1 MKMANTQ
8 LFQSLKAK
16 WLPAADTKNFSGVP
30 AYTLSPRH
38 QLAQY
43 AATGCLNATYYAS
56 AEAQLETVLA
66 LCQEVDHEFIAQTAV
81 YCRERGYMKDM
92 PALLTAVLAAKGAPQ
107 LSRTFKRTI
116 DNGKMLRNFV
126 QILRSG
132 ATGRKSLGTRPKKL
146 VQAWLNQASEKELLA
161 ASVGNT
167 PSLAD
172 VVKMVHPKP
181 EEAWRAAFF
190 AWLIGKSYDVDALP
204 PVTRAFEQYKRQCG
218 SENGHAVQTAQKV
231 LDVPEVP
238 FQMLTALRLA
248 PQAWA
253 KIARDGGWQMV
264 RMNLNTFARH
274 RVYEQSGMV
283 NAIAAK
289 LRDPQRVGKARVFPY
304 QLLAAWKAASD
315 EVPGAIREAL
325 QDALELS
332 LANVPEIE
340 GKVVV
345 CPDVSGSMSASVSG
359 YRGGA
364 TSSVRC
370 IDVAALVAA
379 AMLRKNRDASV
390 LPFECDVV
398 KIDLNGRDSV
408 ITNAKKLAAIGGG
421 GTNCSAPLTWLN
433 QRKMHA
439 DLVIFVSDNE
449 SWIDARRNG
458 ATATMTQWDL
468 FKRNNPQAKL
478 VCIDI
483 APHATT
489 QAQERDDILNVGG
502 FSDNVFNLI
511 AAFAAGQLGA
521 AHWVGEIGLV
531 QI

>member
-1 MKMANTQ
+1 MVNAQ
-8 LFQSLKAK
+8 LFQTLKAK
-16 WLPAADTKNFSGVP
+16 LLPVANASNFSGAP

-56 AEAQLETVLA
+56 AEAQLQTVLT
-66 LCQEVDHEFIAQTAV
+66 LCENVDAEFIAQTAV

-92 PALLTAVLAAKGAPQ
+92 PALLTAVLASKGAAP
-107 LSRTFKRTI
+107 LARTFKRTI
-116 DNGKMLRNFV
+116 NNGKMLRNFV

-146 VQAWLNQASEKELLA
+146 VQAWLNEASEKELLA
-161 ASVGNT
+161 ACVGNA

-181 EEAWRAAFF
+181 QEAWRAAFF
-190 AWLIGKSYDVDALP
+190 AWLIGKPYDMDALP
-204 PVTRAFEQYKRQCG
+204 PLTRAFEDYKRR
-218 SENGHAVQTAQKV
+218 ENPAQP
-231 LDVPEVP
+231 VPEVP
-238 FQMLTALRLA
+238 FQMLTALQLT
-248 PQAWA
+248 QDAWA
-253 KIARDGGWQMV
+253 KIAVDGGWQMV

-274 RVYEQSGMV
+274 GVYQHKHMV
-283 NAIAAK
+283 RAIADK
-289 LRDPQRVGKARVFPY
+289 LRNPELVAKAKVLPY
-304 QLLAAWKAASD
+304 QLLAAYQAASD
-315 EVPGAIREAL
+315 EVPMAIREAL

-332 LANVPEIE
+332 LSNVPEIE

-345 CPDVSGSMSASVSG
+345 CPDVSGSMASPVSG
-359 YRGGA
+359 YRTGA

-398 KIDLNGRDSV
+398 KISLNPRDSV
-408 ITNAKKLAAIGGG
+408 MSNAKKLASIGGG
-421 GTNCSAPLTWLN
+421 GTNCSAPLAWMN
-433 QRKMHA
+433 QKKVQA

-449 SWIDARRNG
+449 SWMDAKRQG
-458 ATATMTQWDL
+458 ATATMHEWNL
-468 FKRNNPQAKL
+468 FRQRNPQARL

-483 APHATT
+483 APHPTT

-511 AAFAAGQLGA
+511 AAFAAGQMGA
-521 AHWVGEIGLV
+521 QHWVGEIGSV

>member
-1 MKMANTQ
+1 MANTQ
-8 LFQSLKAK
+8 LFQTLKAK
-16 WLPAADTKNFSGVP
+16 LLPVANTKNFSGAP
-30 AYTLSPRH
+30 AYKLSPRH

-56 AEAQLETVLA
+56 AEAQLQTVLE
-66 LCQEVDHEFIAQTAV
+66 LCEKVEAEFIAQTAV

-92 PALLTAVLAAKGAPQ
+92 PALLTAVLAGNGAVP
-107 LSRTFKRTI
+107 LARTFKRTI
-116 DNGKMLRNFV
+116 NSGKMLRNFV

-132 ATGRKSLGTRPKKL
+132 AVGRKSLGTRPKKL
-146 VQAWLNQASEKELLA
+146 VQAWLNEASEKELLA
-161 ASVGNT
+161 ASVGNA

-181 EEAWRAAFF
+181 QEAWRAAFF
-190 AWLIGKSYDVDALP
+190 AWLIGKPYEIDALP
-204 PVTRAFEQYKRQCG
+204 PLTRAFEAYKREG
-218 SENGHAVQTAQKV
+218 GKEMA
-231 LDVPEVP
+231 VPEVP
-238 FQMLTALRLA
+238 FQMLTALALS

-274 RVYEQSGMV
+274 GVYQQPQMVEQ
-283 NAIAAK
+283 IAAK
-289 LRDPQRVGKARVFPY
+289 LRNPELVAKAKVFPY
-304 QLLAAWKAASD
+304 QLLAAYQAAND
-315 EVPGAIREAL
+315 EVPMAIREAL

-332 LANVPEIE
+332 LANVPQIE

-345 CPDVSGSMSASVSG
+345 CPDVSGSMSSPVSG
-359 YRGGA
+359 YRAGG

-379 AMLRKNRDASV
+379 AMLRRNRDASV
-390 LPFECDVV
+390 LPFECQVV
-398 KIDLNGRDSV
+398 KIDLNPRDSV
-408 ITNAKKLAAIGGG
+408 MSNAKKLASIGGG
-421 GTNCSAPLTWLN
+421 GTSCSAPLALLN
-433 QRKMHA
+433 QQKAHA

-449 SWIDARRNG
+449 SWLDVRRHG
-458 ATATMTQWDL
+458 ATATMHEWNVFRQ
-468 FKRNNPQAKL
+468 RNPQAKL

-489 QAQERDDILNVGG
+489 HAQERDDILNVGG

-521 AHWVGEIGLV
+521 AHWVGEIGAV